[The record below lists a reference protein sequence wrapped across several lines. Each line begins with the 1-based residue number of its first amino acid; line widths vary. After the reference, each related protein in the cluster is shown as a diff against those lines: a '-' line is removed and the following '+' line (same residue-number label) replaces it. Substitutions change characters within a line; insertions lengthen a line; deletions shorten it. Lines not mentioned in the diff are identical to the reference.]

1 MSRPV
6 PELEVTA
13 LTRRFGGVTALDAVN
28 LTFTTGEVTCLV
40 GPNGSGKSTLVDC
53 VTGVTRP
60 TSGSVR
66 LRGADLGRTS
76 QRARVRAGLRR
87 TFQAVHTFAGL
98 TVLEHM
104 LIAQQETDGVRW
116 LAQVVRSPG
125 LRRAEKTATEK
136 AMPVLEL
143 VGLAGRAGDQASA
156 LSYGQQKLLGLAIAL
171 AGEPNVL
178 CLDEPLAGVSPRL
191 TDVLVGVLGEV
202 RRRGVTLLVVEHDID
217 FVADISDQVVV
228 LAEGQVVAAGP
239 PSVLSDDVVFA
250 TLSGTTR

>member
-1 MSRPV
+1 M
-6 PELEVTA
+6 PELEVRG
-13 LTRRFGGVTALDAVN
+13 LTRRFGGVTALDGVD
-28 LTFTTGEVTCLV
+28 LTLEQGVVTCLV

-60 TSGSVR
+60 DSGTVT
-66 LRGADLGRTS
+66 LRGHDLARSTP
-76 QRARVRAGLRR
+76 RARVRAGLRR
-87 TFQAVHTFAGL
+87 TFQQVHTFAGL
-98 TVLEHM
+98 TVLEHL

-116 LAQVVRSPG
+116 LAQVLRTPG
-125 LRRAEKTATEK
+125 FRRAERAAASK
-136 AMPVLEL
+136 AEPVLEL
-143 VGLAGRAGDQASA
+143 VGLAGREQDQASS

-171 AGEPNVL
+171 VGEPRVL

-191 TDVLVGVLGEV
+191 TDVLAAALTEI

-217 FVADISDQVVV
+217 FVADVSDQVVV

-239 PSVLSDDVVFA
+239 PSVLADDEVFA